1 MRFGDDD
8 FYHCQFLAKQ
18 LFDFVLKMKKKI
30 GLRKHVLKYSF
41 LLLERRAILEGTFS
55 EDLKMFL
62 CAKVRK
68 MCFVK
73 E

>member
-1 MRFGDDD
+1 
-8 FYHCQFLAKQ
+8 
-18 LFDFVLKMKKKI
+18 MKKKI

>member
-8 FYHCQFLAKQ
+8 FYHCRFLAKQ
-18 LFDFVLKMKKKI
+18 LFDFVLKIKKNE
-30 GLRKHVLKYSF
+30 LRKHVLKRF
-41 LLLERRAILEGTFS
+41 LLLLERRAILEGSFS